1 MSIVIALVDAH
12 TDEAAIRR
20 ALRLT
25 CRFDALVCRRPSSC
39 LAHTFQSRRALATWR
54 AHTLARK
61 CKVRR
66 HMSWMRR
73 LHGEDDPVVPY

>member
-1 MSIVIALVDAH
+1 MSTAIALVDAH
-12 TDEAAIRR
+12 TDNAAIRR

-25 CRFDALVCRRPSSC
+25 CRLDALVCRRPSC
-39 LAHTFQSRRALATWR
+39 LAHTFQSRRVLAAWR
-54 AHTLARK
+54 ERTLVRK
-61 CKVRR
+61 CEVRR